1 MNLKPIIIIKQI
13 YIVLDISYWMS
24 YYYVITLYVKDYLLT
39 HLYYDIV
46 HKKSSPHIEIKFKKG
61 VPSIQ
66 SNI

>member
-1 MNLKPIIIIKQI
+1 
-13 YIVLDISYWMS
+13 MS